1 MYEYLKGKLIEKTP
15 SNIIIEC
22 SGVGYF
28 LNISLQTF
36 SQIKDI
42 ENIKLFTH
50 QVVKEDSHTLFGF
63 ISKGERTIFRQLI
76 SVSGVGA
83 NTARVILSSMSTDE
97 VFEAIIMNNVA
108 ALKAVK
114 GIGAKTAQ
122 RIILDLK
129 DKIKKDENSTEKFDG
144 SHNTTKE
151 EALSALVMLGF
162 ARQSADK
169 AIQKVFESQGF
180 SISVEELVRYSLK
193 IL

>member
-15 SNIIIEC
+15 SDVIIEC

-36 SQIKDI
+36 SQIKDV

-50 QVVKEDSHTLFGF
+50 QVIKDDSHTLFGF
-63 ISKGERTIFRQLI
+63 ISKGERIIFRQLI

-129 DKIKKDENSTEKFDG
+129 DKIKKDENSSEIFDS
-144 SHNTTKE
+144 SHNTNKE

-162 ARQSADK
+162 ARHSADK
-169 AIQKVFESQGF
+169 AIQKVFKSQGL
-180 SISVEELVRYSLK
+180 SISVEELVRQSLK